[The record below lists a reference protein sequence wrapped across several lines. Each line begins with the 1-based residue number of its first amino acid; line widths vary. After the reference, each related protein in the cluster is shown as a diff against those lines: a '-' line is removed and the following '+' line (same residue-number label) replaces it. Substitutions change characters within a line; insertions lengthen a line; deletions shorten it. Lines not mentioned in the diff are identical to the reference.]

1 MGGYVAVSGRKMD
14 YLTFD
19 GWRREAAKRPIETEE
34 QRDAWLWLCE
44 REGLTS
50 SDLANM
56 CGVSRQT
63 ASGWLNKPESTLPWA
78 RFEQVVSLTLERQI
92 AAISETYEQGGKVWR
107 FCVSDAV
114 GKMQHTVDTITGRSD
129 EERAAHKKLGQEV
142 SAIMSV
148 YQLLSEERRE
158 TLLNVAFDMLRA
170 QDAEE
175 DYDADEEG

>member
-1 MGGYVAVSGRKMD
+1 MGEPVCTLS
-14 YLTFD
+14 FD
-19 GWRREAAKRPIETEE
+19 GWRREAAKRPIETKE

-63 ASGWLNKPESTLPWA
+63 ASGWLHKPESTLPWA
-78 RFEQVVSLTLERQI
+78 RFEEVARLTLERKI
-92 AAISETYEQGGKVWR
+92 AAIPEAYERGGKVWR
-107 FCVSDAV
+107 FCVSEAV
-114 GKMQHTVDTITGRSD
+114 DRMQYTVDTITGRSD
-129 EERAAHKKLGQEV
+129 EERAAHKQLGQEV

>member
-1 MGGYVAVSGRKMD
+1 MGGFIAVGRREMGD
-14 YLTFD
+14 LTFD
-19 GWRREAAKRPIETEE
+19 GWRRTAAKRPIETEE
-34 QRDAWLWLCE
+34 QRNAWLWMCE

-78 RFEQVVSLTLERQI
+78 RFEQVARLTLERKI
-92 AAISETYEQGGKVWR
+92 AAISETCEQGGKFWR
-107 FCVSDAV
+107 FCVSDKT

>member
-1 MGGYVAVSGRKMD
+1 MGEYIAVGRREMGD
-14 YLTFD
+14 LTFD
-19 GWRREAAKRPIETEE
+19 GWRRTAAKRPIETKE
-34 QRDAWLWLCE
+34 QRNAWLWLCE

-50 SDLANM
+50 SDLASM

-63 ASGWLNKPESTLPWA
+63 ASGWLHKPESTLPWA
-78 RFEQVVSLTLERQI
+78 RFEEVARLTLERKI
-92 AAISETYEQGGKVWR
+92 AAISETYEQGGKVWSHL
-107 FCVSDAV
+107 VNEAV
-114 GKMQHTVDTITGRSD
+114 CEMQHTADTVTGRSD

-148 YQLLSEERRE
+148 YQMLSEERRE